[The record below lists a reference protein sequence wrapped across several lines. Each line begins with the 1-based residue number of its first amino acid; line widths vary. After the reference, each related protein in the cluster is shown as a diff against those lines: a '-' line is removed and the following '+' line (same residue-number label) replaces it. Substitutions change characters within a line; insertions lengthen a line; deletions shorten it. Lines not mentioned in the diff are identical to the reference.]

1 MGEEGFVRRVMAT
14 YERGGKAKGRALGCQ
29 MMGVYIGRG
38 RSNDTD
44 REDWGVGGGVG
55 YLRALVGSQE
65 ETGAEGERSRRRT
78 DCIGREI
85 CLMSKGE

>member
-1 MGEEGFVRRVMAT
+1 MSDDGVFILEGVGLM
-14 YERGGKAKGRALGCQ
+14 
-29 MMGVYIGRG
+29 
-38 RSNDTD
+38 STD

-55 YLRALVGSQE
+55 YLRALVDSQE
-65 ETGAEGERSRRRT
+65 ETGAEGERSRRQT